1 MKSTIRAALVVCAFS
16 IAGATS
22 ASAAES
28 VKVPAQKWTT
38 DGPMGH
44 FERDQLKRG
53 WQVFKSVCAA
63 CHSVHQLY
71 YRNLMDIGF
80 SEADAK
86 AIAAGDNVPAGPND
100 AGETHVDGQPILRP
114 ALLSDR
120 IAAPYANANAARAAN
135 NGAFPPDLSL
145 MTKAR
150 KGGADYLHALL
161 IGYKEPPV
169 GFQLQPGMN
178 YNEYFPGHQIA
189 MPAPLVEGVVSYEDG
204 TTATIDQMSRDVS
217 AFLIWAAEPELED
230 RKRMGIKILAFLLV
244 FTALLFAL
252 KRRIWSDVH

>member
-1 MKSTIRAALVVCAFS
+1 MKSTILAAIAVCALS

-28 VKVPAQKWTT
+28 IKAPAQKWST
-38 DGPMGH
+38 DGVAGH
-44 FERDQLKRG
+44 FDRAQLKRG
-53 WQVFKSVCAA
+53 WQIYKSVCAA
-63 CHSVHQLY
+63 CHSAHQLY
-71 YRNLMDIGF
+71 YRNLVDLGF
-80 SEADAK
+80 SEAEAK

-100 AGETHVDGQPILRP
+100 AGETHVDGQPIMRP
-114 ALLSDR
+114 ALLSDK

-150 KGGADYLHALL
+150 KGGADYVHALL
-161 IGYKEPPV
+161 TGYKEPPA
-169 GFQLQPGMN
+169 GFQLQQGMN
-178 YNEYFPGHQIA
+178 YNAYFPGHQIA
-189 MPAPLVEGVVSYEDG
+189 MPAPLVEGAITYEDG
-204 TTATIDQMSRDVS
+204 TNATIEQMSRDVS
-217 AFLIWAAEPELED
+217 AFLIWSAEPELED